1 MLYERWRQ
9 IVKENR
15 DDLALCNAASGQQ
28 WTFGQLDAAAGKA
41 ATTTDPIVYPSGI
54 CAEFIFAVLG
64 AWRAGQAVC
73 PLEGQAPR
81 QFSRLW
87 KPVESGGTVRLS
99 RTTKSSTVSGT
110 TPRETE
116 VQSTVQSGSA
126 RYDFRPHRVFADNRG
141 CLALC

>member
-81 QFSRLW
+81 QFSRLPPGCVHL
-87 KPVESGGTVRLS
+87 K
-99 RTTKSSTVSGT
+99 TTSAT
-110 TPRETE
+110 TGAPRMI
-116 VQSTVQSGSA
+116 A
-126 RYDFRPHRVFADNRG
+126 FRAEQLMADSDNIV
-141 CLALC
+141 L